1 MCPSRPYKYGRAC
14 IYGHLWEIA
23 RITPVFLWFCPYF
36 LQKSA
41 RIFTKM
47 SPYEELGTLLKTKC
61 RPFEQF
67 GPHAKCAMV
76 DWIYGTQSPKLF
88 IRTHKRPV
96 SSEIGPKFEL
106 NRETFWILISRY
118 WFVLFLHSGLPAV
131 SVYQFSVGWILCFLK
146 WTFDCLIFGV

>member
-41 RIFTKM
+41 RIFTNSLSSLRFPNAALTFSWKSFHFRQSFSDMLEVWNISTDWLSDTRFYPKM
-47 SPYEELGTLLKTKC
+47 LKTC
-61 RPFEQF
+61 GE
-67 GPHAKCAMV
+67 
-76 DWIYGTQSPKLF
+76 I
-88 IRTHKRPV
+88 
-96 SSEIGPKFEL
+96 SSQLVREI
-106 NRETFWILISRY
+106 FWILISRY

-131 SVYQFSVGWILCFLK
+131 SVYQFSVGWMLCFLK